1 MGANEA
7 EAVMGFRN
15 RFLIAAVCTA
25 ACFLVTPLQ
34 AQEEDPDEEFDF
46 SQLVPAEDIKAYCS
60 SRILNG
66 GPQNL
71 FSLAYDIQGA
81 HDLAAGGYS
90 GFPEQEIEV
99 NRIREFRVDA
109 QYPVISKN
117 TITLSLQ
124 FNYLRTRF
132 YYGEDISLA
141 NPFLATLE
149 ANGLTSTSFS
159 AVVFKPLDMN
169 HFMIFQAGASL
180 NGDYTFGDMQSLS
193 HTRFFAAV
201 IYGWKPNDRK
211 MWGLG
216 LSRTYLGGS
225 LNYLPVIYYQ
235 YSSADGRWGVDALI
249 PSRFNVKRNF
259 SRKSI
264 LSLGWNV
271 QGNSYRL
278 HALEDQ
284 TQNLA
289 PELRRSEL
297 RIRAIF
303 DQAITN
309 TLWFS
314 LQGGLRY
321 SWDFNV
327 DDGDFF
333 RSFFTDDPYLFEN
346 EQDNPLFAQLSLR
359 WVSP

>member
-1 MGANEA
+1 MVFRKFF
-7 EAVMGFRN
+7 AVPVIFVLAM
-15 RFLIAAVCTA
+15 A
-25 ACFLVTPLQ
+25 PLQ
-34 AQEEDPDEEFDF
+34 AQEEGPEEEFDF
-46 SQLVPAEDIKAYCS
+46 SNLVPAEEVRAFCGP
-60 SRILNG
+60 RILNG

-71 FSLAYDIQGA
+71 FSIAYDLQRA
-81 HDLAAGGYS
+81 HDLTAGGYQ
-90 GFPEQEIEV
+90 GFPTQDIEV
-99 NRIREFRVDA
+99 SAIREFRIDA

-117 TITLSLQ
+117 NITLTLQ

-132 YYGEDISLA
+132 DYGEDILLA
-141 NPFLATLE
+141 HPFLVTLE
-149 ANGLTSTSFS
+149 ENGLTSTSFT
-159 AVVFKPLDMN
+159 AVVFKPLDIDN
-169 HFMIFQAGASL
+169 FMIFQAGASL
-180 NGDYTFGDMQSLS
+180 NGDYTLGDMQSLS

-201 IYGWKPNDRK
+201 IYGWKPSDRK

-216 LSRTYLGGS
+216 LSRTYIGGS
-225 LNYLPVIYYQ
+225 LNYLPVFYYQ
-235 YSSADGRWGVDALI
+235 YASADGRWGVDALI

-278 HALEDQ
+278 NALVDQ
-284 TQNLA
+284 DAGLE

-297 RIRAIF
+297 RFRAIW
-303 DQAITN
+303 DKAITN

-314 LQGGLRY
+314 VQAGLRY

-327 DDGDFF
+327 DEGDFF

-346 EQDNPLFAQLSLR
+346 DQGNPLFAQAGIR

>member
-1 MGANEA
+1 MLV
-7 EAVMGFRN
+7 AVA
-15 RFLIAAVCTA
+15 LCIPAAA
-25 ACFLVTPLQ
+25 LLG
-34 AQEEDPDEEFDF
+34 QEEGPEEEEFDF
-46 SQLVPAEDIKAYCS
+46 STLVPAEDIKAFCS
-60 SRILNG
+60 PRILDG

-71 FSLAYDIQGA
+71 FSIGYDVQGT
-81 HDLAAGGYS
+81 HDLGAEGYS
-90 GFPEQEIEV
+90 DFAGQEIEV
-99 NRIREFRVDA
+99 NRIREFRIDL

-117 TITLSLQ
+117 NITLNLQ
-124 FNYLRTRF
+124 FNYLRSWF
-132 YYGEDISLA
+132 NYGEDPLLSH
-141 NPFLATLE
+141 PFLATLD
-149 ANGLTSTSFS
+149 ANGLTSTSVA
-159 AVVFKPLDMN
+159 AVVFKPLDIDN
-169 HFMIFQAGASL
+169 FMIFQAGASL

-201 IYGWKPNDRK
+201 IYGWKPHDRK

-216 LSRTYLGGS
+216 LSRTYIGGA

-235 YSSADGRWGVDALI
+235 YSSSDGRWGIDALL
-249 PSRFNVKRNF
+249 PSRFNFKRNF

-278 HALEDQ
+278 NALVDENA
-284 TQNLA
+284 NLE

-297 RIRAIF
+297 RVRAIY

-314 LQGGLRY
+314 LQGGLRS

-333 RSFFTDDPYLFEN
+333 RSFFNNDPYFFEN